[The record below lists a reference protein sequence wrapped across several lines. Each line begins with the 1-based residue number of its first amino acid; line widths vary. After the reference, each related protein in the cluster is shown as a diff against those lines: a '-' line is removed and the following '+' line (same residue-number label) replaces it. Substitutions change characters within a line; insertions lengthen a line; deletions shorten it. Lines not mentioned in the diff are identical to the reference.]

1 MNTGAMSNLPMQLTS
16 ALGRP
21 DRLPRMLAADWH
33 VRADTLRASARMRR
47 SLRSQPG
54 SATRF
59 APPNQ
64 AASPATAAVKPSARR
79 PPRR

>member
-1 MNTGAMSNLPMQLTS
+1 MPSVLA
-16 ALGRP
+16 
-21 DRLPRMLAADWH
+21 DML
-33 VRADTLRASARMRR
+33 RTSARMRR

-64 AASPATAAVKPSARR
+64 AASPATAAIKPSACR